1 MGIINGILRGVSG
14 FFDSMFGFDQIT
26 QNRENI
32 LANQQMNERNIK
44 NQQLINAQNL
54 DYARENRDY
63 YNEINTANRMQQ
75 AGYNPNLMNMSASS
89 VQPAFKAQSLP
100 QENFVPLQT
109 AGAVKASILQMMNE
123 VKDSYYSYKIKQ
135 EEYLDMRDK
144 RLRENDKWGMEHLL
158 FLDSSDKRAVSSELW
173 QYLYEKMHYPHYD
186 GRGGVTFEYDKE
198 TGRPLLSENGLEIAG
213 RFVADYLAQL
223 DKQQAANDN
232 MVQRTENLYQYH
244 KNLEAAEERIR
255 QQIAAGK
262 ISESEGYQILKVILD
277 IIKTLK

>member
-54 DYARENRDY
+54 EYARENRDY

-75 AGYNPNLMNMSASS
+75 AGYNPNLMNMSASAA
-89 VQPAFKAQSLP
+89 QPAFKAQSLP
-100 QENFVPLQT
+100 QENFVPMQS
-109 AGAVKASILQMMNE
+109 AGAVKASIMQMMNE
-123 VKDSYYSYKIKQ
+123 VRDSYYSYKIKQ
-135 EEYLDMRDK
+135 EEYLSMRDK
-144 RLRENDKWGMEHLL
+144 RIRDNDKQDIAHMLYLEG
-158 FLDSSDKRAVSSELW
+158 SDKRAVSNELW
-173 QYLYEKMHYPHYD
+173 SYLYDYMHHPHYD
-186 GRGGVTFEYDKE
+186 GRGGVTYEFDSQ
-198 TGRPLLSENGLEIAG
+198 TGRPLLSNEGLEIAA
-213 RFVADYLAQL
+213 RFVSDYLAQL
-223 DKQQAANDN
+223 DKQTASNDN
-232 MVQRTENLYQYH
+232 TVQRTENLYQYH
-244 KNLEAAEERIR
+244 SNLEATEERIR